1 MVFAVF
7 LLCCSLFSWK
17 SYNPKIHDPEYAR
30 FDAITRQTQQAL
42 AEKKVDLVIAHNA
55 LAEFFTFT
63 TNTDAMPWLPE
74 YPVDS
79 AGLWRIATGIRFQT
93 LKYFAGSQHETGII
107 ALGFQYYLLPEY
119 VWQEALRRAKTEN
132 DEVFLAET
140 GDWRNP
146 SRVRPAWLLHRKRE
160 H

>member
-1 MVFAVF
+1 M
-7 LLCCSLFSWK
+7 
-17 SYNPKIHDPEYAR
+17 HDPDYAR
-30 FDAITRQTQQAL
+30 FEAITLQSQQAL
-42 AEKKVDLVIAHNA
+42 VGKKVDLVIAHNA

-63 TNTDAMPWLPE
+63 TNADAMPWLPE

-79 AGLWRIATGIRFQT
+79 AGLWRIATGTRFQT
-93 LKYFAGSQHETGII
+93 LKYYAGNHAESGITS
-107 ALGFQYYLLPEY
+107 LGFQYYLLPEH
-119 VWQEALRRAKTEN
+119 VWQEALRRAKIEN

-146 SRVRPAWLLHRKRE
+146 SRVRPSWLLHRKRE